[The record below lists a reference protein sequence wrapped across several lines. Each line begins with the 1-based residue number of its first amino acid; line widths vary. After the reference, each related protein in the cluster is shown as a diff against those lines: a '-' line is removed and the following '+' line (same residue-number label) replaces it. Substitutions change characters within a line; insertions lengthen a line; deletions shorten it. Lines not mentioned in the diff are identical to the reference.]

1 MARGDRSKAAY
12 RHVDISKIPPEAIAE
27 VLSDADAGGREF
39 GLRVVEYIHN
49 GPAQTPIYG
58 VYKEDE
64 DRWTEAKTEFGIEDD
79 TDQNL
84 DLTDDA
90 ARKAAEEAEF
100 ARLKEEEEL
109 AKIGKGKG
117 K

>member
-1 MARGDRSKAAY
+1 MARGDRSAAAY
-12 RHVDISKIPPEAIAE
+12 RHVDISKLPLEAIAE
-27 VLSDADAGGREF
+27 ILSDADAGGREF
-39 GLRVVEYIHN
+39 GLRVVEIIHN

-64 DRWTEAKTEFGIEDD
+64 DRWTEAKKEFSIDEDGD
-79 TDQNL
+79 PNL

-90 ARKAAEEAEF
+90 ARKAAEDAEL

-109 AKIGKGKG
+109 AKIGKGKN